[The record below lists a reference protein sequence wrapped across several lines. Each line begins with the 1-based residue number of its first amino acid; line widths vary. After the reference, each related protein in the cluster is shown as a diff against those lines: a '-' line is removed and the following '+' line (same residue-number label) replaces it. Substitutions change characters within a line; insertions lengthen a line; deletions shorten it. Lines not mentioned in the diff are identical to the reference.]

1 MGKPHLTLASICIS
15 WALFGLSPSNA
26 QTLTDEAG
34 RACSQAVTTPDDAII
49 SCSAVIDSGTVSGR
63 QLAAAYAQRGYA
75 RTLKRSLTEA
85 EADLDAA
92 IKIDPDYAEAYANRA
107 NFWTVS
113 HKPDRA
119 MADGEQAVRLN
130 PTLPIAHFVRAGAA
144 LNLGQY
150 DRAIADYTETMR
162 LRPGG
167 SASVYGPRG
176 VAYHR
181 KGDEAHA
188 VADYS
193 ESLKAE
199 PNDVGMLLNRGDALR
214 NMHEWSR
221 AGADYSEA
229 IRLAPDNPG
238 GWKGRGYIRVATQDP
253 EGAVADFSE
262 AIRRAPN
269 DANLYLNRGVALG
282 FISQYARELADEDQA
297 IRLEPLGYVNRG
309 QTLNNLGDR
318 VAAIASINK
327 ALQLVP
333 GFTPAVDVLKK
344 VGDKGKKRGKP
355 AAEPSQE
362 AANGYY
368 HVCSF
373 PVTDIGPSKD
383 WMSKVIDNCT
393 ALINSHG
400 GSDENRALIHL
411 QRQHVSAPRQIRT
424 RAGGFL

>member
-92 IKIDPDYAEAYANRA
+92 IKIDPDYAEAYA
-107 NFWTVS
+107 
-113 HKPDRA
+113 
-119 MADGEQAVRLN
+119 
-130 PTLPIAHFVRAGAA
+130 
-144 LNLGQY
+144 

-221 AGADYSEA
+221 AGAGYSEA

-253 EGAVADFSE
+253 EGAVA
-262 AIRRAPN
+262 
-269 DANLYLNRGVALG
+269 
-282 FISQYARELADEDQA
+282 
-297 IRLEPLGYVNRG
+297 
-309 QTLNNLGDR
+309 
-318 VAAIASINK
+318 
-327 ALQLVP
+327 
-333 GFTPAVDVLKK
+333 
-344 VGDKGKKRGKP
+344 
-355 AAEPSQE
+355 
-362 AANGYY
+362 
-368 HVCSF
+368 
-373 PVTDIGPSKD
+373 
-383 WMSKVIDNCT
+383 
-393 ALINSHG
+393 
-400 GSDENRALIHL
+400 
-411 QRQHVSAPRQIRT
+411 
-424 RAGGFL
+424 